1 MVKEM
6 GEWLMVQGPG
16 IESQWE
22 TVALYWYQS
31 VCLSGLPCAVQQHG
45 VGGKA
50 GHGEKGFSDQS
61 GLCPAEERV
70 AGSHPPN
77 SSQYLFFF
85 LFSFFLSV

>member
-1 MVKEM
+1 MEGMVVKEM

-31 VCLSGLPCAVQQHG
+31 VCLCGLPCAVQQHG

-50 GHGEKGFSDQS
+50 GHGETQAVSKY
-61 GLCPAEERV
+61 RV
-70 AGSHPPN
+70 AAIGEAAVN
-77 SSQYLFFF
+77 NTEK
-85 LFSFFLSV
+85 